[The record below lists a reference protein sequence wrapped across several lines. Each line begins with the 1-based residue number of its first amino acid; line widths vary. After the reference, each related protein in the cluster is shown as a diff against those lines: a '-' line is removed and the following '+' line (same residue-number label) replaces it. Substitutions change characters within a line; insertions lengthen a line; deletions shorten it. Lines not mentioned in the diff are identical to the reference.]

1 MQEIGTGLW
10 HWTARHP
17 KIGWEVSSYYL
28 QSERVLID
36 PLLPPDGLEWFEE
49 IGSTPAHVLLSCRH
63 HDRASW
69 EIQRA
74 FGAEVHCVD
83 VGVYELAGRGEVT
96 PFHFGEQLPGGVVAC
111 EVDAISPDE
120 TALHIPAHAA
130 LVCADGVIRSGE
142 DGPLEFVPDS
152 LMDNPEQTKE
162 GLRAAF
168 ASLLK
173 LDWDRLLLAHG
184 PPIVFGGKRALAA
197 FVERRQG

>member
-1 MQEIGTGLW
+1 MQEIGEGLW
-10 HWTARHP
+10 HWTTRHP

-36 PLLPPDGLEWFEE
+36 PYAPPGGLQWFQE

-63 HDRASW
+63 HDRGSW

-83 VGVYELAGRGEVT
+83 TGVHELSGRGRVT
-96 PFHFGEQLPGGVVAC
+96 PFKFGDHLPGGVVAC

-130 LVCADGVIRSGE
+130 LVCADGVIRGE
-142 DGPLEFVPDS
+142 GDDEPLTFVPDS
-152 LMDNPEQTKE
+152 LMDEPEQTKE

-168 ASLLK
+168 ASLLE

-184 PPIVFGGKRALAA
+184 RPIVSGGKRALAA
-197 FVERRQG
+197 FVGR